1 MVDMAATEMGS
12 EEVTVVTVVDSVDMV
27 VDRSMDEDSMDLDLV
42 VKLAASS
49 RSVSVMTEKLKIT
62 RLN

>member
-1 MVDMAATEMGS
+1 MVDMAATEMDS

-49 RSVSVMTEKLKIT
+49 RSVSVMTEKLIIT

>member
-1 MVDMAATEMGS
+1 MVDMAATEMDS

>member
-1 MVDMAATEMGS
+1 MVDMAATEMDS
-12 EEVTVVTVVDSVDMV
+12 EEVTVVTVVDMV

-42 VKLAASS
+42 VKLVASS

>member
-1 MVDMAATEMGS
+1 MVDMAATEMDS
-12 EEVTVVTVVDSVDMV
+12 EEVTVVMVVDSVDMV

-49 RSVSVMTEKLKIT
+49 RSVSVMTEKLIIT

>member
-1 MVDMAATEMGS
+1 MVDMAATEMDS
-12 EEVTVVTVVDSVDMV
+12 EEVTVVMVVDSVDMV